1 MKKKKQRCFRL
12 ITTIARIL
20 RTFIERKI
28 KKKKK
33 EKERECHM
41 CIQQKYTYI
50 ADVMISSIL

>member
-33 EKERECHM
+33 GKRERM
-41 CIQQKYTYI
+41 SYVYTKYTYV